1 MLTPIDTIL
10 FPDEC
15 CLIEIDDKLIF
26 PIFKNASS
34 SLISAC
40 RAQHG
45 REFRGTE
52 ITNITDNITVFIREP
67 TERFSSGIKTVVYNL
82 KKTNP
87 ELDIGTIK
95 FLMQKYLFLDIH
107 FLPQFHWLLN
117 LSRFTGPDVK
127 LKFRPIA
134 DVRQFTEFTTIPDKI
149 SDIHIDPVLFNDL
162 YLQLDTI
169 IFNQIGNDLTFRELL
184 QKIKN
189 DDSAKFHELTEL
201 PFMLIELLL

>member
-1 MLTPIDTIL
+1 MLTPIDAIL

-15 CLIEIDDKLIF
+15 CLIEIDNKLIF

-52 ITNITDNITVFIREP
+52 ITNITDAITVFIREP

-82 KKTNP
+82 KKTHS
-87 ELDIGTIK
+87 ELDISTIE
-95 FLMQKYLFLDIH
+95 FLMQKYLFLDVH

-127 LKFRPIA
+127 LKFCSIA
-134 DVRQFTEFTTIPDKI
+134 DVGKFTEVRTIPDKVL
-149 SDIHIDPVLFNDL
+149 DIHVDPALFNNL

-169 IFNQIGNDLTFRELL
+169 IFNQIGNELTFRELL

-189 DDSAKFHELTEL
+189 DDSAKFYELTNL
-201 PFMLIELLL
+201 PFGLMGLLL